1 MIWTNLLDPLRR
13 ALRWHRRLVAAVF
26 AGLAAYCM
34 LAILTQRDDTTL
46 VVVAARPI
54 AGGQTVGA
62 ADLAIL
68 ELPRAAVPEGA
79 FTTVDQ
85 AVGQTVVVQLPPR
98 AVLTASSL
106 ATGGTLV
113 ASGRLALPVALVE
126 SSPLNLLRVGDR
138 IDLLG
143 TGGSGSTEVL
153 ASRVRVVAIPEVD
166 AGMLGGGSP
175 VVLVDVSR
183 EEAARLVATGSPLS
197 FALS

>member
-34 LAILTQRDDTTL
+34 LAILTQRDDTTP

-62 ADLAIL
+62 TDLAIL

-79 FTTVDQ
+79 FTSVDQ